1 MPRKNAS
8 GESAWVDPDDAPELD
23 DAFFA
28 EADHRRNG
36 ELIQRGRGRPK
47 LARGKAL
54 VSIRLDQDVLEGLR
68 DLGAGWQTKANAALK
83 EWLKRT
89 H

>member
-1 MPRKNAS
+1 MPKKNES
-8 GESAWVDPDDAPELD
+8 GSDAWIDPDDAPELH

-36 ELIQRGRGRPK
+36 EVIQRGRGRPR
-47 LARGKAL
+47 LTDGKAL
-54 VSIRLDQDVLEGLR
+54 VSIRLDRDVLDGLR
-68 DLGAGWQTKANAALK
+68 GLGAGWQTKANAVLK
-83 EWLKRT
+83 EWLRQN

>member
-28 EADHRRNG
+28 EADHSRNG

-47 LARGKAL
+47 LAYGKAL

-68 DLGAGWQTKANAALK
+68 SLGAGWQTKANAVLK
-83 EWLKRT
+83 EWLKRP